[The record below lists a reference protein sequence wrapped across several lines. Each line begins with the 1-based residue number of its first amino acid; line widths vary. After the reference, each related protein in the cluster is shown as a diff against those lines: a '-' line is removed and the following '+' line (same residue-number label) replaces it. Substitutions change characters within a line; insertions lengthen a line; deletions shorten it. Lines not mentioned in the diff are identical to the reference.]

1 MFGTYRTFLA
11 LLVVATH
18 LGGYPGIGSYAVFGF
33 YCLSGYLMTLIMQR
47 RYGYS
52 SDGVLRYG
60 LNRFLRIFPV
70 YWVSIGLSLALIA
83 LLGSEFTASYHHAIY
98 RPEGVAQWAR
108 NLLLYFPQMED
119 PRLTPPA
126 WALTVELF
134 FYALIALGASRS
146 LFTSGCWLAVSV
158 LHHVIVEVLQM
169 ESDHWYFSIPAA
181 SLPFA
186 TGALIFHYSAA
197 ITRFTGRFSRSGMAW
212 VLAGVGAGILLNWLL
227 GQVVGG
233 SAKAHFYINF
243 LLCAAMVAL
252 LFDRRELPLISR
264 AADKWLGDFSYP
276 IYLLHYQVGL
286 VVVVL
291 GGYAGMTLE
300 RPGNA
305 LMIFA
310 TPLILATSWGVTV
323 LLERP
328 IERLRSRIKA

>member
-18 LGGYPGIGSYAVFGF
+18 LGGYPGLGSYAVFGF

-52 SDGVLRYG
+52 GDGVLRYG

-83 LLGSEFTASYHHAIY
+83 LLGNEFTASYHHAIY
-98 RPEGVAQWAR
+98 RPEGAAQWAR
-108 NLLLYFPQMED
+108 NLLLYFPQMES

-146 LFTSGCWLAVSV
+146 PFTSWCWFAVSV
-158 LHHVIVEVLQM
+158 LHHVNVAVLQM
-169 ESDHWYFSIPAA
+169 DSDHWYFSIPAA

-186 TGALIFHYSAA
+186 TGALIFHYSAD
-197 ITRFTGRFSRSGMAW
+197 ISRLTGRLSRWRFAC
-212 VLAGVGAGILLNWLL
+212 VLAGLGAGILFNWLF
-227 GQVVGG
+227 GQVAGG
-233 SAKAHFYINF
+233 SAKAHFYVNF

-252 LFDRRELPLISR
+252 LFDCRELPWISR
-264 AADKWLGDFSYP
+264 SADKWLGDFSYP
-276 IYLLHYQVGL
+276 VYLMHYQIGL
-286 VVVVL
+286 LAIVL
-291 GGYAGMTLE
+291 FGYAGLTLE

-305 LMIFA
+305 LLIIA
-310 TPLILATSWGVTV
+310 TPLVLATSWGVTV

-328 IERLRSRIKA
+328 IERLRARIKA